1 MIKKEQER
9 RDRAED
15 LAFVLSAFLM
25 SQDFYLTCL
34 FFVLFY
40 FVALDYLPA
49 SSDGEHWNWN
59 EWAKWMM
66 DGRMGDGQ
74 CLERNDMEWD
84 RTTDSSF
91 ILLFY
96 LTALLLSN

>member
-25 SQDFYLTCL
+25 SQDFYLTYL
-34 FFVLFY
+34 FFCCVLFCRSEP
-40 FVALDYLPA
+40 PA

-59 EWAKWMM
+59 EWTKWMM
-66 DGRMGDGQ
+66 DGWMGDGQ